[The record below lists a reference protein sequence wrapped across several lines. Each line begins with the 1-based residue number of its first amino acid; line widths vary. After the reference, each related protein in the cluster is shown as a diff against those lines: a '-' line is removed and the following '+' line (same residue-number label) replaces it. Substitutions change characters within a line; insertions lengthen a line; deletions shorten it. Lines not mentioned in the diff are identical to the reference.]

1 MRQQLP
7 GGDQFTCP
15 RCARTSAHPTDAREG
30 YCGACHEWTGPRFG
44 VIAEHNHHGGW
55 GWTVF
60 DRQAKAATGGWFAD
74 RVAAERTADVLN
86 SEPPGIE
93 SYPPLPDPLPP
104 PPAPPPTP
112 PPAPPPRADRDPLA
126 ERDAIANRRVRLQR
140 VFQTRL
146 GMPDRIDV
154 LDPGG
159 KLLASITATEG
170 AIALVAADGRRLESS
185 RAGLVVNLDVRFVGP
200 EG

>member
-1 MRQQLP
+1 MTQTLR
-7 GGDQFTCP
+7 GHDQFTCP
-15 RCARTSAHPTDAREG
+15 RCGRTSGHPTDAREG

-44 VIAEHNHHGGW
+44 VIAEHNRHGGW

-86 SEPPGIE
+86 SQAETIE
-93 SYPPLPDPLPP
+93 TYPPLADPLPP
-104 PPAPPPTP
+104 PPPPP
-112 PPAPPPRADRDPLA
+112 PPPRAERDPLA

-146 GMPDRIDV
+146 GMPDRIEV

-159 KLLASITATEG
+159 TLLASITATEG